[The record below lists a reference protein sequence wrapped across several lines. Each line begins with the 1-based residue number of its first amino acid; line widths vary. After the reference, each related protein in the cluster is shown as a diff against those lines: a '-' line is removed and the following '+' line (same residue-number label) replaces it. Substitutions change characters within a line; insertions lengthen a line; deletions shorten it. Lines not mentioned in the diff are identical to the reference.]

1 MVSFSC
7 TVLVILPRLTS
18 FSVLEFEIIHQSCH
32 HNTQK
37 RLRLCSW
44 TKYVTHRILLC
55 LDLYSVRPL
64 FAWGCLWIFLWK
76 RKAIFFSFIYLLLLI
91 LKMSS
96 KKSQKFVWKNV
107 FLLHFT
113 SSRYMRSSHLPL
125 WFLFFSST
133 SSFYLSVSQIFF
145 VMSKVFYSSVYI

>member
-1 MVSFSC
+1 MLLSILMVSFSC

-96 KKSQKFVWKNV
+96 KKAKNLCGKMSFFYILPAV
-107 FLLHFT
+107 DICGLLIY
-113 SSRYMRSSHLPL
+113 RCD
-125 WFLFFSST
+125 
-133 SSFYLSVSQIFF
+133 
-145 VMSKVFYSSVYI
+145 FYSFRRQAHFIFPLAKFFL